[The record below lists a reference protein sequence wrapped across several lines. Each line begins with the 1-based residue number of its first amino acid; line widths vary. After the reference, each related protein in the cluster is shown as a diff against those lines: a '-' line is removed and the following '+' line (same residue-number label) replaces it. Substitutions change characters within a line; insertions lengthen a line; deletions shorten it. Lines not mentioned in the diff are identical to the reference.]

1 MYLPQQTTLG
11 AVRRLPSLHDIP
23 SVAYQNSYHYF
34 SELLNQSNRLWL
46 LLLLLLLVLFF
57 ISHLSNSKINLG
69 LSFLYCIL
77 YLGLASL
84 LSFGIF
90 IVYSRNIAGD
100 APRYIYGFAV
110 FVTISMLSLFNNRQV
125 KAIYLTSLLV
135 ASLLSYY
142 ILSFV
147 LVYSSTLNYQKEAFN
162 RQAAVLTDDL
172 KML

>member
-1 MYLPQQTTLG
+1 M
-11 AVRRLPSLHDIP
+11 
-23 SVAYQNSYHYF
+23 AYQNSYHYF

-57 ISHLSNSKINLG
+57 ISHLSNSKNQLSI
-69 LSFLYCIL
+69 SFLYCIL

-135 ASLLSYY
+135 YQLVILLYF
-142 ILSFV
+142 IVCFGVFFHIKLS
-147 LVYSSTLNYQKEAFN
+147 KEAFN